1 MLLAK
6 KSLVESEIGT
16 LKTMISFSSAN
27 QGNANATL
35 DALKQTVDDATHKRD
50 NKTREAIEAR
60 HECLR
65 QSAENTTTNNTQTE
79 GGACSK
85 LKDAT
90 EDAVDSAFTQA
101 QANSQYLT
109 ASFTLQSKEQFN
121 SFLGSRVSALEKE
134 LQEIESDL
142 QRTEPYLGPIAQ
154 SHQFEDL
161 NKLLNETEQN
171 LDDEWLQFE
180 YDSDSTHI
188 STSQTS
194 TSVNVAV
201 GLSVSEPDVLGFGGS
216 ANIGKTDVDLRQ
228 AIRNADLK
236 VAGELLRVNIKRPWF
251 KPSIFD
257 DSTLFFVSSTKLISI
272 VQQHSLYFFLKGR
285 MDAI

>member
-6 KSLVESEIGT
+6 KSLVESEIDT
-16 LKTMISFSSAN
+16 LKTMISFSSVN
-27 QGNANATL
+27 QGKANATL
-35 DALKQTVDDATHKRD
+35 DALKQNVDTATNLRD

-60 HECLR
+60 RECLR
-65 QSAENTTTNNTQTE
+65 QSAENTTTNNTQTK

-142 QRTEPYLGPIAQ
+142 QSTEPYLGPIAQ
-154 SHQFEDL
+154 SHEFENL

-180 YDSDSTHI
+180 YDSDSTHVN
-188 STSQTS
+188 TSQES
-194 TSVNVAV
+194 KSVNVAV
-201 GLSVSEPDVLGFGGS
+201 GLSVGIPSGFGLGLGV
-216 ANIGKTDVDLRQ
+216 NVGKNNVDLKQ
-228 AIRNADLK
+228 AISNADLK
-236 VAGELLRVNIKRPWF
+236 VAGEVLRVNIKRPWL

-257 DSTLFFVSSTKLISI
+257 DSTLLFVSSTI
-272 VQQHSLYFFLKGR
+272 
-285 MDAI
+285 